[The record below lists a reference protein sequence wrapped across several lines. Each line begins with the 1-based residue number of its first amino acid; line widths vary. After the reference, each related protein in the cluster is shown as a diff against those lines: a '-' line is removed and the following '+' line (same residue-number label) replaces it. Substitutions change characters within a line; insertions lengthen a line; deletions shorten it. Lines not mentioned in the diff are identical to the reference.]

1 MLTGVFDGGTDGQTT
16 ASGQPFFA
24 MLARQIATLEGGG

>member
-1 MLTGVFDGGTDGQTT
+1 VLTGLLDGGTDGQTT

-24 MLARQIATLEGGG
+24 MLAKQIATLEGGG